1 MTALQSRET
10 EHHLADIQDMM
21 TALQSREA
29 EHHLADIHDDSF
41 TK

>member
-10 EHHLADIQDMM
+10 EHRLAEIQDMM

-29 EHHLADIHDDSF
+29 EHHLAEIHDDSF